1 MLTCVAQ
8 NLRVSAVAV
17 GTHHGVLVASEG
29 AVYTWGVGACGQLGH
44 GDADGRSEPTLVAAL
59 RGSVAVQ
66 VAAGHAHTLVL
77 TKVGRQSVG
86 AYRNL
91 TIHLQFTAS
100 PWTVSNT

>member
-17 GTHHGVLVASEG
+17 GTHHGVLVSSEG

-44 GDADGRSEPTLVAAL
+44 ADADGRSEPTLVTAL
-59 RGSVAVQ
+59 RGSVAAQ

-77 TKVGRQSVG
+77 TKVPALSLLIG
-86 AYRNL
+86 
-91 TIHLQFTAS
+91 T
-100 PWTVSNT
+100 